1 MEQTRQEQ
9 PKEQRQGNTKM
20 SEHEDS
26 ALAALARQFMK
37 RGLEREAAMR
47 KARELCYGDR
57 RKITLKPDL
66 SSESEEEERKQFRLV
81 TETERI

>member
-1 MEQTRQEQ
+1 
-9 PKEQRQGNTKM
+9 M

-37 RGLEREAAMR
+37 RGLEKEAVLR
-47 KARELCYGDR
+47 KARELCYGDC

-66 SSESEEEERKQFRLV
+66 LSEREEEETKQFRQV